1 VVVDVTCRVK
11 ICGITNATDAL
22 HAVAQGADALGF
34 VFYPPSPRYIEPAE
48 AAKIIA
54 VLPPFV
60 SSVGLFVDASE
71 AHVRQVL
78 EDTRLD
84 VIQFHGDEEAAFCQR
99 FNRPYIKALRV
110 DGARQTAAD
119 VSALAAKYS
128 GARGI
133 LLDTY
138 RQGMPGGT
146 GEVFDWALV
155 PADVN
160 NIVLAGGLTPA
171 NVAQA
176 VSKVSP
182 YAVDVS
188 GGVESSHGVKD
199 AAKVT
204 QFIKAAKAA
213 SERER

>member
-11 ICGITNATDAL
+11 ICGITNTADAL

-34 VFYPPSPRYIEPAE
+34 VFYPPSPRYVTPAK
-48 AAKIIA
+48 AAEIIA
-54 VLPPFV
+54 ALPAFV

-71 AHVRQVL
+71 AHIRQVL

-84 VIQFHGDEEAAFCQR
+84 VIQFHGDEEAEFCQR

-119 VSALAAKYS
+119 VADLAVKYIGAK
-128 GARGI
+128 GI

-138 RQGMPGGT
+138 RKGVPGGT
-146 GEVFDWALV
+146 GEIFDWALV
-155 PADVN
+155 PSDLK
-160 NIVLAGGLTPA
+160 NIILAGGLTPA
-171 NVAQA
+171 NVARA
-176 VSKVSP
+176 VTEVSP

-213 SERER
+213 S

>member
-1 VVVDVTCRVK
+1 MVVDVTCRVK
-11 ICGITNATDAL
+11 ICGITSVTDAL
-22 HAVAQGADALGF
+22 QAVAQGADALGF
-34 VFYPPSPRYIEPAE
+34 VFYPPSPRFIEPTE

-54 VLPPFV
+54 ALPAFV
-60 SSVGLFVDASE
+60 SSVGLFVNAPE
-71 AHVRQVL
+71 AYVQQVL
-78 EDTRLD
+78 EDTRID
-84 VIQFHGDEEAAFCQR
+84 VIQFHGDEEAVFCEA

-119 VSALAAKYS
+119 VVALAAKYA
-128 GARGI
+128 GAKGI

-138 RQGMPGGT
+138 RQGVPGGT
-146 GEVFDWALV
+146 GEKFDWALV
-155 PADVN
+155 PSELK
-160 NIVLAGGLTPA
+160 NIILAGGLTPA

-176 VSKVSP
+176 VSQVSP